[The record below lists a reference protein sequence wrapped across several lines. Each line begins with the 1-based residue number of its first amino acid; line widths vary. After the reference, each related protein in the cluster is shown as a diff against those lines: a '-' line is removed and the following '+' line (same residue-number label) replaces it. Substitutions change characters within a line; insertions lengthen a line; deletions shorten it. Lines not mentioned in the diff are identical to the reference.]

1 MTLFR
6 KFNMKVIT
14 FGSFDL
20 LHIGHINI
28 LRRAKEFGDKLIVG
42 VSTDALHFFK
52 KKEYPVYNQDNRL
65 KIVKAIR
72 YVDEVFFE
80 ESLELKKEY
89 ILKYNA
95 DVLVMGDDWK
105 GKFDWVSDVCNVIYL
120 KRTPNISTTE
130 IKNSIK

>member
-1 MTLFR
+1 MIFI
-6 KFNMKVIT
+6 FQ
-14 FGSFDL
+14 
-20 LHIGHINI
+20 
-28 LRRAKEFGDKLIVG
+28 
-42 VSTDALHFFK
+42 K
-52 KKEYPVYNQDNRL
+52 KKEYPLYDQYNRL

-105 GKFDWVSDVCNVIYL
+105 GKFDWVSDVCKVVYL
-120 KRTPNISTTE
+120 KRTPNISTTK
-130 IKNSIK
+130 IKIILNNKKNK

>member
-1 MTLFR
+1 MR
-6 KFNMKVIT
+6 VIT

-28 LRRAKEFGDKLIVG
+28 LRRAKEIGDELIVG
-42 VSTDALHFFK
+42 VSTDDLYFSK
-52 KKEYPVYNQDNRL
+52 KKEYPLYDQYNRL

-105 GKFDWVSDVCNVIYL
+105 GKFDWVSDVCKVVYL
-120 KRTPNISTTE
+120 KRTPNISTTK
-130 IKNSIK
+130 IKIILNNKKNK